1 MYLGGNVMKKYFL
14 FFLVCTLFAVFSFIS
29 LANDT
34 IAQADALYNKGDMD
48 SILESIPLYIMAV
61 EANPDSYE
69 ANWKCARA
77 HREYADHALEGEYE
91 GWIDIC
97 KEYGKKGME
106 YGEKAIEL
114 EPEKIEGHYYFG
126 LSAGTYSD
134 GVSIIKALKEGLK
147 GSTQDAFYEA
157 YDIDK
162 MYDIGGPMLA
172 IGRFW
177 HKLPF
182 PLRNKKRA
190 EKYYKERYEYFPDDP
205 EGLVYYAE
213 LLIDRKKK
221 KEAKPLLEK
230 AIMGDEPFYSKLAK
244 EMLEDL

>member
-1 MYLGGNVMKKYFL
+1 MKRFFLYVLVCMFL
-14 FFLVCTLFAVFSFIS
+14 FSFHFVSMAQDPLVE
-29 LANDT
+29 
-34 IAQADALYNKGDMD
+34 ADALFDKGDIA
-48 SILESIPLYIMAV
+48 SILESIPLYIKAV

-69 ANWKCARA
+69 ANWKCSRA

-91 GWIDIC
+91 GWKDLC

-134 GVSIIKALKEGLK
+134 GVSILKALAEGLK
-147 GSTQDAFYEA
+147 GSTEDAFYKA
-157 YDIDK
+157 YDI

-182 PLRNKKRA
+182 PMKNKRRA
-190 EKYYKERYEYFPDDP
+190 EKYYKERHEYFPDDP

-213 LLIDRKKK
+213 LLIDRRKK

>member
-1 MYLGGNVMKKYFL
+1 MAEDPL
-14 FFLVCTLFAVFSFIS
+14 IE
-29 LANDT
+29 
-34 IAQADALYNKGDMD
+34 ADALFEKGEIT
-48 SILESIPLYIMAV
+48 SILESIPFYIKAV
-61 EANPDSYE
+61 EANPNSYE

-77 HREYADHALEGEYE
+77 HREYADHALEGEHE
-91 GWIDIC
+91 GWKDIC
-97 KEYGKKGME
+97 KEYGKKGMG
-106 YGEKAIEL
+106 YAEKAKEL

-134 GVSIIKALKEGLK
+134 GVSILKALKEGLK
-147 GSTQDAFYEA
+147 KSTQKAFYKA
-157 YDIDK
+157 YELNK

-182 PLRNKKRA
+182 PLRNKRRA
-190 EKYYKERYEYFPDDP
+190 EKYFKEHHKYFPDDP

-213 LLIDRKKK
+213 LLIDRRKK

>member
-1 MYLGGNVMKKYFL
+1 MKKYLLFL
-14 FFLVCTLFAVFSFIS
+14 LIAFFTIFAIS
-29 LANDT
+29 VSANDLLG
-34 IAQADALYNKGDMD
+34 QADALYNKGDMD
-48 SILESIPLYIMAV
+48 SILESIPLYIQAV
-61 EANPDSYE
+61 EANSDSYE

-91 GWIDIC
+91 GWKGIC
-97 KEYGKKGME
+97 KEYGKIGME
-106 YGEKAIEL
+106 YAEKAKEL
-114 EPEKIEGHYYFG
+114 EPEAVEGHYYYG

-147 GSTQDAFYEA
+147 GSTEDAFYKA
-157 YDIDK
+157 YEIDK

-177 HKLPF
+177 HQLPF
-182 PLRNKKRA
+182 PFKKKKRS
-190 EKYYKERYEYFPDDP
+190 EEFYEEHHKYFPDDP

-221 KEAKPLLEK
+221 DEAKPLLEK
-230 AIMGDEPFYSKLAK
+230 AIAGDEPYFSKLAQ
-244 EMLEDL
+244 EMLDDL

>member
-1 MYLGGNVMKKYFL
+1 MKKYFL
-14 FFLVCTLFAVFSFIS
+14 FLIILALLGVFSFVS
-29 LANDT
+29 LANET
-34 IAQADALYNKGDMD
+34 IAQADELFNKGDLD
-48 SILESIPLYIMAV
+48 SIFESIPLYVMAV

-91 GWIDIC
+91 GWKDIC
-97 KEYGKKGME
+97 KEHGKIGME
-106 YGEKAIEL
+106 YAEKAKEL

-134 GVSIIKALKEGLK
+134 GVSILKALKEGLK
-147 GSTQDAFYEA
+147 GKTQKAFYKA

-182 PLRNKKRA
+182 PLRNKRRS
-190 EKYYKERYEYFPDDP
+190 EKYFKEHHKYFPDDP

-213 LLIDRKKK
+213 LLIDRRKK

>member
-1 MYLGGNVMKKYFL
+1 MKKYFL
-14 FFLVCTLFAVFSFIS
+14 FLLACIFFSVFSFTS

-34 IAQADALYNKGDMD
+34 IAQADKLFDEGSLD
-48 SILESIPLYIMAV
+48 SIFESIPFYVMAV
-61 EANPDSYE
+61 EANPNSYE

-77 HREYADHALEGEYE
+77 HREYADHALEGEHE
-91 GWIDIC
+91 GWKDIC

-106 YGEKAIEL
+106 YAEKAKEL
-114 EPEKIEGHYYFG
+114 DPEKIEGHYYFG

-147 GSTQDAFYEA
+147 GKTQDAFYEA

-182 PLRNKKRA
+182 PLRNKRRA
-190 EKYYKERYEYFPDDP
+190 EKYFKEHHEYFPDDP

-213 LLIDRKKK
+213 LLIDRRKK
-221 KEAKPLLEK
+221 KEAKPLLEM
-230 AIMGDEPFYSKLAK
+230 AIAGDEPFYSKLAK

>member
-1 MYLGGNVMKKYFL
+1 MKRCFL
-14 FFLVCTLFAVFSFIS
+14 YVLICILLFSFHFVSMAEDPLIE
-29 LANDT
+29 
-34 IAQADALYNKGDMD
+34 ADALFEKGEIT
-48 SILESIPLYIMAV
+48 SILESIPFYIKAV
-61 EANPDSYE
+61 EANPNSYE

-77 HREYADHALEGEYE
+77 HREYADHALEGEHE
-91 GWIDIC
+91 GWKDIC

-106 YGEKAIEL
+106 YAEKAIEL

-134 GVSIIKALKEGLK
+134 GVSILKALKEGLK
-147 GSTQDAFYEA
+147 KSTQKAFYKA
-157 YDIDK
+157 YELNK

-182 PLRNKKRA
+182 PLRNKRRA
-190 EKYYKERYEYFPDDP
+190 EKYFKEHHKYFPDDP

-213 LLIDRKKK
+213 LLIDRRKK

>member
-1 MYLGGNVMKKYFL
+1 MKRYFL
-14 FFLVCTLFAVFSFIS
+14 YVLICMFLFSFHFVS
-29 LANDT
+29 MAEDPLVE
-34 IAQADALYNKGDMD
+34 ADALFNKRDVD
-48 SILESIPLYIMAV
+48 SMLASIPFYVKAV

-77 HREYADHALEGEYE
+77 YREYADYNLEHELEG
-91 GWIDIC
+91 WKDIC
-97 KEYGKKGME
+97 KEYGKKGMG
-106 YGEKAIEL
+106 YAEKAKEL

-134 GVSIIKALKEGLK
+134 GVSILKALTEGLK
-147 GSTQDAFYEA
+147 GSTQDAFYKA

-177 HKLPF
+177 HQLPF
-182 PLRNKKRA
+182 PLKNKTRA
-190 EKYYKERYEYFPDDP
+190 EKYLEEHHKYFPDDP

-213 LLIDRKKK
+213 LLIDSRKK
-221 KEAKPLLEK
+221 KEAIPLLEK
-230 AIMGDEPFYSKLAK
+230 AIAGDEPYYSKWAERL
-244 EMLEDL
+244 LEDL

>member
-1 MYLGGNVMKKYFL
+1 
-14 FFLVCTLFAVFSFIS
+14 
-29 LANDT
+29 
-34 IAQADALYNKGDMD
+34 
-48 SILESIPLYIMAV
+48 
-61 EANPDSYE
+61 
-69 ANWKCARA
+69 
-77 HREYADHALEGEYE
+77 
-91 GWIDIC
+91 
-97 KEYGKKGME
+97 
-106 YGEKAIEL
+106 
-114 EPEKIEGHYYFG
+114 

-190 EKYYKERYEYFPDDP
+190 EKYYKERHEYFPDDP

-213 LLIDRKKK
+213 LLIDRRKK

-230 AIMGDEPFYSKLAK
+230 AIMGDEPFYSNLAK